1 MTRTELMRLIKK
13 LHHRRKMIAEV
24 REMEERLSA
33 YLAKYNLT
41 ELRIRPYKVTLDED
55 GELTIIEAPLIDERQ
70 LEFQETQ
77 NIFVLERR

>member
-1 MTRTELMRLIKK
+1 
-13 LHHRRKMIAEV
+13 MIAEV